1 MSSQLGEAM
10 SETQVFAVKAMEHTP
25 TEKYSSTT
33 AAAITT
39 TIIIIL
45 LKLWRN
51 VKIYIWVNREYIGLF
66 SKGKYC
72 CIL

>member
-1 MSSQLGEAM
+1 M

-45 LKLWRN
+45 LKL
-51 VKIYIWVNREYIGLF
+51 
-66 SKGKYC
+66 
-72 CIL
+72 